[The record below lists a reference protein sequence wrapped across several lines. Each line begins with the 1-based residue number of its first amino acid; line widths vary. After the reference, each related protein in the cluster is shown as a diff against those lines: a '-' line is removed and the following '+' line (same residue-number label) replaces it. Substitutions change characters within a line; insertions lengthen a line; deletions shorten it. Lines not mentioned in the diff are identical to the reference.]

1 MFRSCF
7 RSIFATLVLAGLCA
21 AQTVQLA
28 DGRVLLATVEGA
40 PDGQGLRVKRLDNGG
55 MLDLRWEQLSPAS
68 ALAIKQSFD
77 LVGENQDE
85 ALVRVDEVEYLL
97 NGSKQTQIGKIV
109 EATNDQ
115 VVVQAKGVTY
125 RVPKASL
132 VAVRKV
138 EVPVTQVF
146 TKDEYY
152 ALRLA
157 ALEPGQSSDKHMV
170 LAEELI
176 KVRDYDHAADHLQK
190 AKELGNSKNPP
201 HLDALLQRLQRFKEA
216 AKELRLL
223 EEIKAARSAGKPPD
237 FEKGLKLIAQ
247 FEKDFPQSKLKA
259 EFDQEKDRFTKA
271 RAKVLSLLVAEQFRR
286 SIQVVAEKKV
296 SDQSTTI
303 QAAREYA
310 ESKMTDDI
318 VARVAAQV
326 KLDATEVKQLWADRA
341 NYSGGKRSEHF
352 TYSIGSWVLGE
363 EKILKDTDQ
372 SKVTA
377 KPDPAAAAPATT
389 GQDAEKL
396 KKLVKEAM
404 DRRRQQA
411 QGQEGSKQLT
421 EEDWWRDAAPVERTG
436 WLRAY
441 YAEFGGQL
449 VLTYRS
455 VERCISCYGQ
465 GTTLSIGTNGK
476 MEQVPCFLCQKTKW
490 VRSFKAY

>member
-7 RSIFATLVLAGLCA
+7 RAFFATLVLIGLCA

-28 DGRVLLATVEGA
+28 DGRVLLATIEGV

-55 MLDLRWEQLSPAS
+55 TLDLRWEHLSAAS
-68 ALAIKQSFD
+68 ALAIKQAFD

-109 EATNDQ
+109 ETTNDQ
-115 VVVQAKGVTY
+115 VVLQTKGVAF

-138 EVPVTQVF
+138 DVPVTQVF

-152 ALRLA
+152 ALRLD
-157 ALEPGQSSDKHMV
+157 ALQPGQSSDKHML

-176 KVRDYDHAADHLQK
+176 KVRDYDHAQEHLQK

-201 HLDALLQRLQRFKEA
+201 HLDALLQRLQKFKEA
-216 AKELRLL
+216 AKELKLL
-223 EEIKAARSAGKPPD
+223 EEIQAARSRGKAPD
-237 FEKGLKLIAQ
+237 FEKGLKLIQQ

-259 EFDQEKDRFTKA
+259 EFDKEKDRFTKA
-271 RAKVLSLLVAEQFRR
+271 RAKVLSLLVADQFRR
-286 SIQVVAEKKV
+286 AIQVVADKKV
-296 SDQSTTI
+296 SEPGTTI

-310 ESKMTDDI
+310 ESKMTDEI

-326 KLDATEVKQLWADRA
+326 KLDAAEVKQLWTDRG

-352 TYSIGSWVLGE
+352 SYGIGSWVLGE
-363 EKILKDTDQ
+363 DKILKDTDQ
-372 SKVTA
+372 SKAAA
-377 KPDPAAAAPATT
+377 KPDPAAAAPATQ

-396 KKLVKEAM
+396 KKLLREAM
-404 DRRRQQA
+404 ERRRAAQ
-411 QGQEGSKQLT
+411 QGQDTGKQLT
-421 EEDWWRDAAPVERTG
+421 EEDWWNDAAPVERTG

-455 VERCISCYGQ
+455 VERCISCYAA

>member
-7 RSIFATLVLAGLCA
+7 RSLFATLVLAGLAA

-28 DGRVLLATVEGA
+28 DGRVLLATVEGV

-55 MLDLRWEQLSPAS
+55 VLDLRWDHLSAAC

-85 ALVRVDEVEYLL
+85 ALVRCNEVEYLL
-97 NGSKQTQIGKIV
+97 NGSKQTQIGMIV
-109 EATNDQ
+109 ETTSEH
-115 VVVQAKGVTY
+115 VVVQAKGVAF
-125 RVPKASL
+125 RIPRDSL
-132 VAVRKV
+132 RTVRSV

-152 ALRLA
+152 AQRLA
-157 ALEPGQSSDKHMV
+157 ALQPGQSSDKHML

-176 KVRDYDHAADHLQK
+176 KVRDYDHAAEHLAK
-190 AKELGNSKNPP
+190 AKELGNSKNPS
-201 HLDALLQRLQRFKEA
+201 HLDALLLRLAKFKEA
-216 AKELRLL
+216 AKEVKQL
-223 EEIKAARSAGKPPD
+223 EEIGACRSRAKPPD

-259 EFDQEKDRFTKA
+259 EFDREKARFTA
-271 RAKVLSLLVAEQFRR
+271 VRAKVLSLMVADQFRR
-286 SIQVVAEKKV
+286 SIQVVAEKKI
-296 SDQSTTI
+296 SEPGTTI

-318 VARVAAQV
+318 VARLVATT
-326 KLDATEVKQLWADRA
+326 KLEAAEVKQLWADRA
-341 NYSGGKRSEHF
+341 NHPGGKRSEHF
-352 TYSIGSWVLGE
+352 SYSIGSWVLGE
-363 EKILKDTDQ
+363 DAIMKDTDQ
-372 SKVTA
+372 SKAA
-377 KPDPAAAAPATT
+377 KPDPAAAPTDTT
-389 GQDAEKL
+389 QADKL
-396 KKLVKEAM
+396 KKLMKEAL
-404 DRRRQQA
+404 DRRRQA
-411 QGQEGSKQLT
+411 DQGQEGTKQLT
-421 EEDWWRDAAPVERTG
+421 EEDWWNGATPVERNG

-455 VERCISCYGQ
+455 VERCISCYAA
-465 GTTLSIGTNGK
+465 GTTLSIGTDGK
-476 MEQVPCFLCQKTKW
+476 MEQVPCFLCQRTKW